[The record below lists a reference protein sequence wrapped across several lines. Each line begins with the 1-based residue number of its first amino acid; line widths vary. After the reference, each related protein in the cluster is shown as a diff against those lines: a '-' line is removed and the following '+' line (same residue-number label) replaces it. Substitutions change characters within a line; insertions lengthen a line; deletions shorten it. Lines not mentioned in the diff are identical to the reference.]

1 MSTAR
6 ELSTEAMRP
15 ATDADVEALVALVQ
29 LAYRGDAASRRWTSE
44 AELVT
49 GQRVDATMLDEA
61 IERSDTLV
69 LVHEREGALIA
80 CCELRTMGKG
90 TVELGMFAVDP
101 VRQAAGLGRRVLTAA
116 EQTARSVLGARRIRL
131 SVIDARHELIEWYER
146 RGYHRTGE
154 TRPFPYGD
162 ERFGTPVRDDL
173 RFELLE
179 KVLPA

>member
-69 LVHEREGALIA
+69 LVQEREGALIA

-101 VRQAAGLGRRVLTAA
+101 VRHDLHAPAVVDLR
-116 EQTARSVLGARRIRL
+116 ARRQAVFSAPI
-131 SVIDARHELIEWYER
+131 I
-146 RGYHRTGE
+146 
-154 TRPFPYGD
+154 PY
-162 ERFGTPVRDDL
+162 
-173 RFELLE
+173 
-179 KVLPA
+179 